1 MTGSLTDR
9 RARLLGPGVPT
20 FYAAPVHIVRG
31 AGVWLWDADGRRY
44 LDAYNNVPHVG
55 HAHPKVVAAVSG
67 QLATLNTHSRYLHD
81 AILDYAERLTARMG
95 HGLSQVL
102 YVCTGSEAN
111 DVALRMA
118 QAATGQTGL
127 IATDAAYH
135 GNTALVSAVT
145 ASRTPIGGR
154 PGLARLVPAPDR
166 PGAATPEGFAAG
178 VRAAVAALQAE
189 GHGVAAM
196 ILCPYLANEGFP
208 DLPAGFFGPAAAA
221 VRAAGGLV
229 IADEVQP
236 GFGRLGS
243 HLWAHD
249 RAGLVPDIVT
259 LGKPMGN
266 GYPVAAVVAG
276 TGPMAAFRDR
286 FRYFSTFGAS
296 PVAAAAALATLE
308 VLEEEGLQARAAAT
322 GRMLRE
328 RLRKS
333 AAAFDRQ
340 RQFANDGLEGG
351 IALLLFQDAK
361 TTKQRQPGV
370 HQRGQLPREG
380 REHLGLHPA
389 AQAGD
394 LDVDVHPAALLLA
407 RRLARRL
414 GFLVRRLLDL
424 VHLHNPRREKAHFLH
439 TTDGFV
445 LTGDLDGAL
454 LLLAL
459 LIHRHVTELWH
470 NNSPA

>member
-20 FYAAPVHIVRG
+20 FYAAPVQLVRG

-55 HAHPKVVAAVSG
+55 HAHPKVVAAVAG

-95 HGLSQVL
+95 HGLTQML

-135 GNTALVSAVT
+135 GNTALVGAVT

-154 PGLARLVPAPDR
+154 PGYARLVPAPDR
-166 PGAATPEGFAAG
+166 PAAATPEGFAAG
-178 VRAAVAALQAE
+178 VRAAIAALQAE
-189 GHGVAAM
+189 GHGLAAM

-208 DLPAGFFGPAAAA
+208 DLPAGFLAPAAAA

-276 TGPMAAFRDR
+276 PGPMAAFRDR

-322 GRMLRE
+322 GQMLRD
-328 RLRKS
+328 RLAALVPPWRATVRGTGLFLGLAFPD
-333 AAAFDRQ
+333 AAAAR
-340 RQFANDGLEGG
+340 AVEDGLRAEG
-351 IALLLFQDAK
+351 
-361 TTKQRQPGV
+361 
-370 HQRGQLPREG
+370 
-380 REHLGLHPA
+380 
-389 AQAGD
+389 
-394 LDVDVHPAALLLA
+394 
-407 RRLARRL
+407 
-414 GFLVRRLLDL
+414 
-424 VHLHNPRREKAHFLH
+424 
-439 TTDGFV
+439 V
-445 LTGDLDGAL
+445 LTGRTGRDDAVLKIRPPMPFDAGHADILAEAL
-454 LLLAL
+454 ARVLA
-459 LIHRHVTELWH
+459 RTDP
-470 NNSPA
+470 PA